1 MEIEQIEDNLFS
13 EFTKYRRLP
22 KVQKAPD
29 NDLHLMVIDF
39 DSDVVQNGKK
49 YSSLINIYAI
59 DDNEKTYYLTVT
71 DFNHYFYVPSPFAK
85 GQTPEKFVQNV
96 EQALNKCFAERPVS
110 SIEIVVKESLLN
122 YKGEKENKKEFLKIT
137 LNNYEMMS
145 KVRSKFESGVLIV
158 DRAEFQMVT
167 YESSLLYTLRY
178 MIDMDIRG
186 MSWITIP
193 AKKYTIMSPKKKQSS
208 CIEEIQVNYQDIISN
223 SYTDAKW
230 SEIAPLRLMSFDIE
244 CKAVKGMP
252 KPEENE
258 IITIG
263 VVCKLHNK
271 KIVNH
276 KVIFQLGDCEDIVG
290 TDLYCFKTEEE
301 LLLAFDTFMESYDPD
316 VIIGYNMIN
325 FDMDYI
331 TKRKAQ
337 FKALDLTYWGRK
349 LGEETK
355 ARDGKFNSKAMGFR
369 ETLEFNMS
377 GRIQLDMLI
386 HMLRE
391 KKLRSYK
398 LNSVCYEFLN
408 EQKEDVHY
416 SIISELQDGTPATR
430 KRLATYC
437 LQDAVLPL
445 NLAEKLK
452 CVYNYVEMARVTG
465 VPIIFLFSR
474 GQQIRVM
481 SQIYRKLRDTDLI
494 IPNLP
499 KTTQRGDA
507 SYQGADVL
515 QPKSG
520 FYTEPIATLDFASLY
535 PTIMISHNFCYSTI
549 ISQSDINTLGIK
561 DYFRT
566 LEGYCFVK
574 KNVRKGVLPVILEDL
589 ISARKRARQ
598 ELEETKVRLNELLN
612 SGLTDTETLNKIQEC
627 ELMIGVL
634 DSRQLAI
641 KISAN
646 SVYGFTGAQRG
657 SLPCVE
663 IASSVTSIGRQM
675 IEKTKQYVL
684 QHYTK
689 ANGYENDA
697 DVIYGDTDS
706 VMIKFGTKS
715 IEKAMMLGKEAADL
729 LSNEFIKPIKLEFEK
744 VYYPYLLLTKKRYA
758 GLLWTNPLKPDKK
771 DCKGVESVRRD
782 NCLLVQ
788 IMVDK
793 VLDILLYEQNV
804 EKAIN
809 YTKGTIYDLF
819 NNRVDL
825 SMLVIT
831 KSLSREVTETET
843 GYKTKTAHAELAK
856 RLIQRSG
863 VRFNIGD
870 RVPYVIVSKT
880 KAAKNYEKAEDPN
893 FVFENKIPLDLDYY
907 LENQIKPPLERILS
921 VLGDAKVV
929 FSGDHTLA
937 RKGQN
942 VGSSQGLG
950 QFFKVQE
957 NPCLNCKKPITD
969 ECSSKPLCKNCLHK
983 EKEIFINKTLE
994 LKADQREFNRLW
1006 SECQRCLGSFT
1017 TEVVCS
1023 NLDCPIFFKRTKLQ
1037 QDLLKSY
1044 KTYQKFVN

>member
-1 MEIEQIEDNLFS
+1 MEIEQVEQQLDSQFA
-13 EFTKYRRLP
+13 KYKRGAEIQ
-22 KVQKAPD
+22 KVPET
-29 NDLHLMVIDF
+29 DLHLMVLDF
-39 DSDVVQNGKK
+39 DSEVVHKGKDNF
-49 YSSLINIYAI
+49 SIIHIYAI
-59 DDNEKTYYLTVT
+59 DDNEKTYYLTVSG
-71 DFNHYFYVPSPFAK
+71 FNHYFYAPSPFEK
-85 GQTPEKFVQNV
+85 GKIPHKFFSKVQM
-96 EQALNKCFAERPVS
+96 ALNNCFQERPVH
-110 SIEIVVKESLLN
+110 SIELAVKEPLLN
-122 YKGEKENKKEFLKIT
+122 YKGNKDAKKDFLKIT
-137 LNNYEMMS
+137 LNNYEMLS
-145 KVRSKFESGVLIV
+145 KVRAKFENGLVV
-158 DRAEFQMVT
+158 DKAEFPMVT

-178 MIDMDIRG
+178 MIDMEIRG
-186 MSWITIP
+186 MSWITVP
-193 AKKYTIMSPKKKQSS
+193 AHRYAICNPNDKKSS
-208 CIEEIQVNYQDIISN
+208 CIEEIEVDYRNITSN
-223 SYTDAKW
+223 SFTDPKW

-258 IITIG
+258 VITIG

-271 KIVNH
+271 KNVTH
-276 KVIFQLGDCEDIVG
+276 KVVFQLGECEEIVG
-290 TDLYCFKTEEE
+290 TDLYSFSREDH
-301 LLLAFDTFMESYDPD
+301 LLQAFDKFMEAYDPD
-316 VIIGYNMIN
+316 VILGYNMVN

-331 TKRKAQ
+331 NKRKAQ
-337 FKALDLTYWGRK
+337 FDTLDYSYWGRK
-349 LGEETK
+349 LGELTTSRE
-355 ARDGKFNSKAMGFR
+355 GKFNSKAMGFR

-398 LNSVCYEFLN
+398 LNSVCYEFLS

-416 SIISELQDGTPATR
+416 SIIAELQDGTPATR

-437 LQDAVLPL
+437 LQDALLPL

-494 IPNLP
+494 IPNLA
-499 KTTQRGDA
+499 KTTQRGDL

-515 QPKSG
+515 KPKSG
-520 FYTEPIATLDFASLY
+520 FYTMPIATLDFASLY
-535 PTIMISHNFCYSTI
+535 PSIMISHNFCYSTI
-549 ISQSDINTLGIK
+549 VSQSDINALGIK
-561 DYFRT
+561 DYHKT
-566 LEGYCFVK
+566 PEGYCFVK
-574 KNVRKGVLPVILEDL
+574 ENVRKGVLPVILEDL
-589 ISARKRARQ
+589 ISARKKARK
-598 ELEETKVRLNELLN
+598 ELEETKTRLSELIK
-612 SGLTDTETLNKIQEC
+612 SGATDSETQAKIQEC

-634 DSRQLAI
+634 DSRQLAL

-663 IASSVTSIGRQM
+663 IAASVTSIGRKM
-675 IEKTKQYVL
+675 IEKTKNYVIE
-684 QHYTK
+684 HYTT
-689 ANGYENDA
+689 ANGYEFNA

-706 VMIKFGTKS
+706 VMIKFGT
-715 IEKAMMLGKEAADL
+715 ENLEEAMRLGKEAAEL
-729 LSNEFIKPIKLEFEK
+729 LSNEFMKPIKLEFEK
-744 VYYPYLLLTKKRYA
+744 IYYPYLLLTKKRYA
-758 GLLWTNPLKPDKK
+758 GLYWTNPVKPDKK

-793 VLDILLYEQNV
+793 VLDILLYEQNID
-804 EKAIN
+804 KAIN
-809 YTKGTIYDLF
+809 YTKGTIFDLF

-843 GYKTKTAHAELAK
+843 GYKTKTAHAELAR

-863 VRFNIGD
+863 AKFNIGD
-870 RVPYVIVSKT
+870 RIPYVIVSKSKT
-880 KAAKNYEKAEDPN
+880 AKNYDKAEDPE
-893 FVFENKIPLDLDYY
+893 FAFDNKLPLDLEYY
-907 LENQIKPPLERILS
+907 LENQIKPPLERIFS
-921 VLGDAKVV
+921 VLGDTKVI
-929 FSGDHTLA
+929 FNGDHTMV
-937 RKGQN
+937 RKGQD

-950 QFFKVQE
+950 QFFKV
-957 NPCLNCKKPITD
+957 NANACLNCKKPIAADNPET
-969 ECSSKPLCKNCLHK
+969 PLCKNCAPK
-983 EKEIFINKTLE
+983 EKEIYLNKTLE
-994 LKADQREFNRLW
+994 LKADQREFSRLW

-1023 NLDCPIFFKRTKLQ
+1023 NLDCPIYFRRTKLQ

-1044 KTYQKFVN
+1044 KTHKKFVN